1 MVVTLKQV
9 ESVPSAY
16 PTAEVYPHRHTGEF
30 ALIEG
35 DADPVDAM
43 VWARIEAYCAHRWT
57 PRAVVWTV
65 EGPGQWEPPLVPAE
79 LDTVERWTGDAWE
92 PLTVRASPYGGLIF
106 DGAGPYRVTATV
118 GGGDVP
124 QAVAE
129 AFRRLH
135 EYSRGIAEQFR
146 DSAAM
151 RSSGETEMVA
161 GWAGKALQLSGAADL
176 LRPYRRP

>member
-1 MVVTLKQV
+1 MAVTLKQDEGIPAEYPDV
-9 ESVPSAY
+9 GVYAHRNVGASA
-16 PTAEVYPHRHTGEF
+16 PLEDDAHVAEAV
-30 ALIEG
+30 I
-35 DADPVDAM
+35 
-43 VWARIEAYCAHRWT
+43 WQRIESYIAHRFT
-57 PRAVVWTV
+57 PRAVVWTI
-65 EGPGQWEPPLVPAE
+65 EGPGQWEPPLVPAT
-79 LDTVERWTGDAWE
+79 LGTVERWTGDAWE
-92 PLTVRASPYGGLIF
+92 PLTVRPSPYGGMIF

-124 QAVAE
+124 QVVAE

-135 EYSRGIAEQFR
+135 EYSRGVAEQFR